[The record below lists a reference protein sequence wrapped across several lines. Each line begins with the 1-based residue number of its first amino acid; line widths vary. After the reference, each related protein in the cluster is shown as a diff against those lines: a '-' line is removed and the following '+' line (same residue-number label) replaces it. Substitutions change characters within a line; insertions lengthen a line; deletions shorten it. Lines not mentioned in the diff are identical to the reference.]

1 MARKTPSVVLV
12 GRPNVGK
19 STLFNRIT
27 GSRRAIVAPLAG
39 TTRDSLARPAV
50 WRGIAFQLSDT
61 GGLYGAS
68 QDPLHELVVR
78 QGHRAIVG
86 ADLLVL
92 VVDGREGLVS
102 GDQTIARELREAD
115 RPVILAINKS
125 DDNRARYATM
135 DFYALGIDPVVE
147 ISAEHGQGVADL
159 LDEIIGRLGA
169 LRGETQL
176 RTDEVGDS
184 VEELDVE
191 AGPESRPNP
200 ESQIPNPESEVAVA
214 VVGRPNVGKSSLVN
228 RLLKAERVLVS
239 DMPGT
244 TRDAIDAVL
253 TWHRRRFRIVDT
265 AGMRKPGRVARG
277 GQVEFVSV
285 AGSKRAIMEA
295 DVVAL
300 VLDASTGP
308 TDHDAAI
315 GGEADRAG
323 RGVVIIA
330 NKWDLV
336 KERGPT
342 FSEAFDDETRRHMR
356 FLDYAPI
363 LHISAL
369 TGERTPKILET
380 IDRIH
385 ETRRKRVP
393 TPALNKFLEAVTA
406 ANPPVSPGNKH
417 VRILYAAQIGVAP
430 PSFVFFT
437 NVATTFHFSYE
448 RFLTNQLREHFGFVG
463 TPIRI
468 QVRRRDRK
476 VAGQRTASKSRKSE
490 KPSEGE
496 PRRAEGRVQRADRKG
511 QMAKSQRQRS
521 DRHERAGRKDR
532 HGRRRPQK

>member
-1 MARKTPSVVLV
+1 MTRKTPSVVLV

-27 GSRRAIVAPLAG
+27 GSRRAIVAPFAG

-50 WRGIAFQLSDT
+50 WRGTAFQLSDT

-68 QDPLHELVVR
+68 EDPLHELVVR
-78 QGHRAIVG
+78 QGKRAIVG

-102 GDQTIARELREAD
+102 GDETIARELRQAGT
-115 RPVILAINKS
+115 PVVLAINKS
-125 DDNRARYATM
+125 DDKRARHATM
-135 DFYALGIDPVVE
+135 DFYKLGLDPVFE
-147 ISAEHGQGVADL
+147 ISAEHGHGVAEL
-159 LDEIIGRLGA
+159 LDEIVQKIGKQKVEPRA
-169 LRGETQL
+169 NGEESSASSVQPPAP
-176 RTDEVGDS
+176 DET
-184 VEELDVE
+184 
-191 AGPESRPNP
+191 
-200 ESQIPNPESEVAVA
+200 AVA
-214 VVGRPNVGKSSLVN
+214 IVGRPNVGKSSLVN
-228 RLLKAERVLVS
+228 RLLKEERVLVS
-239 DMPGT
+239 EMPGT
-244 TRDAIDAVL
+244 TRDAIDTPL

-285 AGSKRAIMEA
+285 AGSRKAIMES

-336 KERGPT
+336 KDRGPK
-342 FSEAFDDETRRHMR
+342 FSEVFDDETRRHMR

-380 IDRIH
+380 IDKIAD
-385 ETRRKRVP
+385 TRRKRVP
-393 TPALNKFLEAVTA
+393 TPALNKFIEAVTA
-406 ANPPVSPGNKH
+406 ANPPVSPGRKH
-417 VRILYAAQIGVAP
+417 VRIMYVAQIGIAP

-437 NVATTFHFSYE
+437 NVATAFHFSYQ
-448 RFLTNQLREHFGFVG
+448 RFLINQLREHFGFIG

-468 QVRRRDRK
+468 QVRRREKKGRDDR
-476 VAGQRTASKSRKSE
+476 VTRGT
-490 KPSEGE
+490 
-496 PRRAEGRVQRADRKG
+496 RRAR
-511 QMAKSQRQRS
+511 
-521 DRHERAGRKDR
+521 
-532 HGRRRPQK
+532 